1 MIGICGADC
10 SECELFKS
18 KNCQGCKNTNGCPF
32 GKKCWIA
39 KYIEVGGSE
48 SFEKQ
53 KELLLKEINS
63 LGIEGMPIIKE
74 LYPLHGAS
82 VNLEYSLPN
91 KKMVK
96 FLNDEEAYL
105 GNQIECEFND
115 EEIRKNYG
123 VVANMNFILVVEYEN
138 SGDNPEIIIYKKR

>member
-39 KYIEVGGSE
+39 KYIEVGGLE
-48 SFEKQ
+48 SFAEQ

-74 LYPLHGAS
+74 LCPLHGAS

-96 FLNDEEAYL
+96 FLND
-105 GNQIECEFND
+105 
-115 EEIRKNYG
+115 
-123 VVANMNFILVVEYEN
+123 
-138 SGDNPEIIIYKKR
+138 

>member
-74 LYPLHGAS
+74 LHPFFACPGLYLKQIVSGNFSPS
-82 VNLEYSLPN
+82 V
-91 KKMVK
+91 
-96 FLNDEEAYL
+96 F
-105 GNQIECEFND
+105 F
-115 EEIRKNYG
+115 KNS
-123 VVANMNFILVVEYEN
+123 I
-138 SGDNPEIIIYKKR
+138 